1 MRNPTPNR
9 QLPIATRKSSFTLI
23 EMLTTVAA
31 LVIVLGLMVSLA
43 RYERRRSAENF
54 TRDDVLGRLDALLSR
69 RDIVENKALQEA
81 LADSNVVPRL
91 IRPSPREPEEPVLQ
105 HNAAANNTEFV
116 KIFKKYAGPKVFND
130 IPLSLYNPTANTL
143 VDAWGTP
150 IVYMHSGALNV
161 GISPQNRSFFLSAGP
176 DRKFSSVVDNLYSY
190 ERSWERT
197 AGQRE

>member
-1 MRNPTPNR
+1 
-9 QLPIATRKSSFTLI
+9 
-23 EMLTTVAA
+23 MLTTVAA

-54 TRDDVLGRLDALLSR
+54 TREDVLARLDALLAKR
-69 RDIVENKALQEA
+69 EIVENKALQEA
-81 LADSNVVPRL
+81 LADSGTVTRL
-91 IRPSPREPEEPVLQ
+91 IRPSPQQPEEPLLQ
-105 HNAAANNTEFV
+105 YNGGRNNTEFV
-116 KIFKKYAGPKVFND
+116 QIFKKYVGPRVFND

-150 IVYMHSGALNV
+150 IVYMPAGALNV
-161 GISPQNRSFFLSAGP
+161 GISPQNRSFFMSAGP

-190 ERSWERT
+190 ERGWEPP

>member
-1 MRNPTPNR
+1 MQINN
-9 QLPIATRKSSFTLI
+9 RKSSFTLI

-54 TRDDVLGRLDALLSR
+54 TREDILGRLDALLAR
-69 RDIVENKALQEA
+69 REIMENKALQEA
-81 LADSNVVPRL
+81 LADHNIVPRL
-91 IRPSPREPEEPVLQ
+91 IRPSSREPEEPVLQ

-116 KIFKKYAGPKVFND
+116 QIFKKYVGDKAFKDF
-130 IPLSLYNPTANTL
+130 PLSLYNPTANTL

-150 IVYMHSGALNV
+150 IVFMPSGALNI

-190 ERSWERT
+190 ERGWGGA

>member
-1 MRNPTPNR
+1 
-9 QLPIATRKSSFTLI
+9 
-23 EMLTTVAA
+23 MLTTVAA
-31 LVIVLGLMVSLA
+31 LVIILGLMVSLA

-54 TRDDVLGRLDALLSR
+54 TRDDVLARLDSLLAR
-69 RDIVENKALQEA
+69 HDIVQNKALQAA
-81 LADSNVVPRL
+81 LADPHMVPRL
-91 IRPSPREPEEPVLQ
+91 IYSTRDPEEPVLQ
-105 HNAAANNTEFV
+105 HNAKLNNEEFV
-116 KIFKKYAGPKVFND
+116 KTFKRFVGPKVFDD

-150 IVYMHSGALNV
+150 IVFMPAGALNV

-190 ERSWERT
+190 ERGWEPA

>member
-1 MRNPTPNR
+1 M
-9 QLPIATRKSSFTLI
+9 PIANRKSSFTLI

-54 TRDDVLGRLDALLSR
+54 TRDDILARLDALLAR

-81 LADSNVVPRL
+81 LADPNNVPRL
-91 IRPSPREPEEPVLQ
+91 VYSPDREPEEPLLQ

-116 KIFKKYAGPKVFND
+116 KTFKRYVGPKAFNEF
-130 IPLSLYNPTANTL
+130 PLSLYNPTANTL

-150 IVYMHSGALNV
+150 IVYMPAGALNV

-190 ERSWERT
+190 ERGFEGP

>member
-1 MRNPTPNR
+1 
-9 QLPIATRKSSFTLI
+9 
-23 EMLTTVAA
+23 MLTTVAT

-54 TRDDVLGRLDALLSR
+54 TRDDVLARLDALLAR
-69 RDIVENKALQEA
+69 HDIVENKALQEA
-81 LADSNVVPRL
+81 LADPAVVPRL
-91 IRPSPREPEEPVLQ
+91 VRPSAGQPEEPVLQ
-105 HNAAANNTEFV
+105 YNAGRNNTEFV
-116 KIFKKYAGPKVFND
+116 KTFKKYVGPKAFND
-130 IPLSLYNPTANTL
+130 LPLSLYNPTANTL

-150 IVYMHSGALNV
+150 IVYMPAGALNV

-190 ERSWERT
+190 ERGWERS

>member
-1 MRNPTPNR
+1 
-9 QLPIATRKSSFTLI
+9 LPISNRKFSFTLI
-23 EMLTTVAA
+23 EMLATVAA

-54 TRDDVLGRLDALLSR
+54 TRDDVLARLDALLAR

-81 LADSNVVPRL
+81 LADPSIVARL
-91 IRPSPREPEEPVLQ
+91 IRPSTREPEEMLLQ
-105 HNAAANNTEFV
+105 NNAAINNSDFV
-116 KIFKKYAGPKVFND
+116 KVFKKYVGPEAFNKF
-130 IPLSLYNPTANTL
+130 PLSLYNPTANTL

-150 IVYMHSGALNV
+150 IVFMPSGALNV

-190 ERSWERT
+190 ERGWEGP

>member
-1 MRNPTPNR
+1 M
-9 QLPIATRKSSFTLI
+9 PIAARKSSFTLI

-31 LVIVLGLMVSLA
+31 LVIILGLMVSLA
-43 RYERRRSAENF
+43 RYERRRSAEAF
-54 TRDDVLGRLDALLSR
+54 TRDDVLARLEALLAR

-81 LADSNVVPRL
+81 LASVPRL
-91 IRPSPREPEEPVLQ
+91 VRPSAREPEEPVLQ
-105 HNAAANNTEFV
+105 FNARQNNEEFV
-116 KIFKKYAGPKVFND
+116 KVFKKYASPKSFND

-150 IVYMHSGALNV
+150 IVYMPAGALNV
-161 GISPQNRSFFLSAGP
+161 GIIPQQRSFFLSAGP

-190 ERSWERT
+190 ERGWEPP

>member
-1 MRNPTPNR
+1 
-9 QLPIATRKSSFTLI
+9 LPIANRKSSFTLI

-54 TRDDVLGRLDALLSR
+54 TRDDILGKLDALLAR
-69 RDIVENKALQEA
+69 RDIAENKALQEA
-81 LADSNVVPRL
+81 LADPNVVPRL
-91 IRPSPREPEEPVLQ
+91 LRPSAREPEEPVLQ
-105 HNAAANNTEFV
+105 LNAARNNTEFV
-116 KIFKKYAGPKVFND
+116 KIFKKYVGPKAFNEF
-130 IPLSLYNPTANTL
+130 PLSLYNPTANTL

-150 IVYMHSGALNV
+150 IVYMPAGALNV
-161 GISPQNRSFFLSAGP
+161 GIIPQQRSFFLSAGP

-190 ERSWERT
+190 ERGFERP

>member
-1 MRNPTPNR
+1 
-9 QLPIATRKSSFTLI
+9 
-23 EMLTTVAA
+23 MLTTVAA

-54 TRDDVLGRLDALLSR
+54 TRDSILARLDALLAR

-81 LADSNVVPRL
+81 LADANVVPRL
-91 IRPSPREPEEPVLQ
+91 IRPSPRDPEEMLLQ
-105 HNAAANNTEFV
+105 HNATANNTEFV
-116 KIFKKYAGPKVFND
+116 KVFKKYVGPRAFND
-130 IPLSLYNPTANTL
+130 FPLSLYNPTANTL

-150 IVYMHSGALNV
+150 IVFMPSGALNV

-190 ERSWERT
+190 ERGWEGP

>member
-1 MRNPTPNR
+1 M
-9 QLPIATRKSSFTLI
+9 PIANRKSSFTLI

-54 TRDDVLGRLDALLSR
+54 TRDDILGKLDALLAR
-69 RDIVENKALQEA
+69 RDIAENKALQEA
-81 LADSNVVPRL
+81 LADPNVVPRL
-91 IRPSPREPEEPVLQ
+91 LRPSAREPEEPVLQ
-105 HNAAANNTEFV
+105 LNAARNNTEFV
-116 KIFKKYAGPKVFND
+116 KIFKKYVGPKAFNEF
-130 IPLSLYNPTANTL
+130 PLSLYNPTANTL

-150 IVYMHSGALNV
+150 IVYMPAGALNV
-161 GISPQNRSFFLSAGP
+161 GIIPQQRSFFLSAGP

-190 ERSWERT
+190 ERGFERP

>member
-1 MRNPTPNR
+1 
-9 QLPIATRKSSFTLI
+9 
-23 EMLTTVAA
+23 MLTTVAA

-54 TRDDVLGRLDALLSR
+54 TREDVLARLDTLLAR
-69 RDIVENKALQEA
+69 REIIENKALQEA
-81 LADSNVVPRL
+81 LADPATVTRL
-91 IRPSPREPEEPVLQ
+91 IRPSSHEPEETLLQ
-105 HNAAANNTEFV
+105 FNAVRNNNEFV
-116 KIFKKYAGPKVFND
+116 ITFKKYLGPRVFND

-150 IVYMHSGALNV
+150 IVYMPAGALNV
-161 GISPQNRSFFLSAGP
+161 GISPQNRDFFMSAGP

-190 ERSWERT
+190 ERGWERP